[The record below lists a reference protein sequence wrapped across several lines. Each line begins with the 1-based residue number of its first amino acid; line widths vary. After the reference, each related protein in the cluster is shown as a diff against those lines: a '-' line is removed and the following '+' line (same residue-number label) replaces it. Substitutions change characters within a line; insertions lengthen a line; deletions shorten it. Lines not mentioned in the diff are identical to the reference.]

1 MTMRNDLQAAIEYF
15 ETYSKEYKPVS
26 NSVPKY
32 ILDDLNEQT
41 QLYRTA
47 LTAMR
52 EKQQRQPDPITGLV
66 PCGCGGEGRVLR
78 ARR

>member
-1 MTMRNDLQAAIEYF
+1 MRNDLMAAIEYF

-47 LTAMR
+47 LTALR
-52 EKQQRQPDPITGLV
+52 EKAERER
-66 PCGCGGEGRVLR
+66 GCAEGS
-78 ARR
+78 A